1 MFLCVDFSHKL
12 LLLKG
17 GAAEI
22 REERKRG
29 SSGILGG
36 DLHPALSLSNSLI
49 LHSELLFRPMNVI

>member
-1 MFLCVDFSHKL
+1 MFLCVDLSHKL

-22 REERKRG
+22 RG
-29 SSGILGG
+29 GG